1 MGEGLVKC
9 MQAQGK
15 MDGPVALVNGAPTDN
30 NATLFHQGYKAALE
44 AAGYTIAADQAVPDW
59 DASKAVAI
67 FEQMYTKAKGDFV
80 GVVAA
85 DDGLAGSVEAVLD
98 RNGQAGKIL
107 VTGDD
112 ATDEGLQRILLGK
125 QCVSTYKALKREADS
140 AAALA
145 VSLITGDTAAADTLV
160 TGQTADSETGKD
172 VPSVLLPPVAI
183 FAETSRTSSPMATRL
198 STTSARPMS

>member
-1 MGEGLVKC
+1 MHAGPG
-9 MQAQGK
+9 Q
-15 MDGPVALVNGAPTDN
+15 DGRPFALVNGAPTDN

-98 RNGQAGKIL
+98 RNGQAGKIRD
-107 VTGDD
+107 G
-112 ATDEGLQRILLGK
+112 
-125 QCVSTYKALKREADS
+125 
-140 AAALA
+140 
-145 VSLITGDTAAADTLV
+145 
-160 TGQTADSETGKD
+160 
-172 VPSVLLPPVAI
+172 
-183 FAETSRTSSPMATRL
+183 
-198 STTSARPMS
+198 